1 MLLHETAIKAL
12 GRCKCIDHISRL
24 CQAHLLD
31 FGFRHVAYLTLRS
44 PVLAPRDWVV
54 STTYPREWQNRYI
67 ARSYAKLDPVLNACS
82 HALLPV
88 LWDTVPITSREVR
101 NLVGEAVD
109 FGIGKTGISVP
120 LRSPDGSFGL
130 VSFTADQQTDD
141 WGPYSATM
149 ASLTLLA
156 MHCHARAHQL
166 LRSQDIDLGLSAR
179 EIECISWSSAGKS
192 IAETARLMGIT
203 ERTVRF
209 HRENIRVKLGTQT
222 TMESVSKAVL
232 LGLIVRNKNWDPV
245 RTDRSANHQAVIWS
259 DQ

>member
-1 MLLHETAIKAL
+1 MLLHENAIQAI
-12 GRCKCIDHISRL
+12 GRCKSIEHISRL
-24 CQAHLLD
+24 CQAHLMD

-44 PVLAPRDWVV
+44 PILAPQNWIV
-54 STTYPREWQNRYI
+54 STTYPREWQSRYI
-67 ARSYAKLDPVLNACS
+67 DRSYASLDPVLNACS

-88 LWDTVPITSREVR
+88 NWDTVPITSLEAR

-141 WGPYSATM
+141 WGPSSATM

-156 MHCHARAHQL
+156 MHCHARANHL
-166 LRSQDIDLGLSAR
+166 LGAKDMEIGLSAR
-179 EIECISWSSAGKS
+179 EVECIIWSSSGKS
-192 IAETARLMGIT
+192 LAETARLMGIS

-209 HRENIRVKLGTQT
+209 HRENIRVKLGTET
-222 TMESVSKAVL
+222 TMESVSKAVS
-232 LGLIVRNKNWDPV
+232 LGLIVRK
-245 RTDRSANHQAVIWS
+245 
-259 DQ
+259 

>member
-1 MLLHETAIKAL
+1 MLLHANAIQAI
-12 GRCKCIDHISRL
+12 GRCKSIEHISRL

-44 PVLAPRDWVV
+44 PILAPQDWVV
-54 STTYPREWQNRYI
+54 STTYPREWQRRYI
-67 ARSYAKLDPVLNACS
+67 ARSYADLDPVLNACS

-88 LWDTVPITSREVR
+88 HWDTVPITTKEGR
-101 NLVGEAVD
+101 NLVGEAAD

-156 MHCHARAHQL
+156 MHCHARANQL
-166 LRSQDIDLGLSAR
+166 LRAKDMDVGLSAR
-179 EIECISWSSAGKS
+179 EIECISWSAAGKS
-192 IAETARLMGIT
+192 LAETARLMGIS

-209 HRENIRVKLGTQT
+209 HRENIRIKLDTQT
-222 TMESVSKAVL
+222 TMESVGKAVS
-232 LGLIVRNKNWDPV
+232 LGLIMRK
-245 RTDRSANHQAVIWS
+245 
-259 DQ
+259 